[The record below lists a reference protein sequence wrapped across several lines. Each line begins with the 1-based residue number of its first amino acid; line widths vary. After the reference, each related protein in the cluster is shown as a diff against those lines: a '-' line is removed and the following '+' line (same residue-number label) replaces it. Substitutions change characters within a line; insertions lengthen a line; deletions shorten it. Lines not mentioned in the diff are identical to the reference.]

1 MGGIIMEMISWLNII
16 LWSFYILLYVYREI
30 NNKNVKVSKIN
41 ILFLVLF
48 LVYNYILR
56 KEIIPILY
64 LILIIFSIIYLLYD
78 YFNIIDGFEINK
90 RNVKYI
96 GGTLLVI
103 GLVFIYVLLKND
115 FLNAY
120 LVTLIINAI
129 FIPIYILVKNNI
141 KNN

>member
-1 MGGIIMEMISWLNII
+1 MEMISWLNII

-30 NNKNVKVSKIN
+30 NNKNVRVSKIN
-41 ILFLVLF
+41 ILFLVIF

-56 KEIIPILY
+56 KEIIPVLY

-78 YFNIIDGFEINK
+78 YFNIIDGFELNK

-115 FLNAY
+115 FFKSCVYAFSLF
-120 LVTLIINAI
+120 LL
-129 FIPIYILVKNNI
+129 FWLVK
-141 KNN
+141 

>member
-1 MGGIIMEMISWLNII
+1 VI
-16 LWSFYILLYVYREI
+16 
-30 NNKNVKVSKIN
+30 
-41 ILFLVLF
+41 F

-56 KEIIPILY
+56 KEIIPVLY
-64 LILIIFSIIYLLYD
+64 LILIVFSIIYLLYD
-78 YFNIIDGFEINK
+78 YFNIIDGFELNK

-115 FLNAY
+115 FLNTY

-129 FIPIYILVKNNI
+129 FVPIYMLVKNNI
-141 KNN
+141 KKN